1 MISLDKI
8 EALAPDQA
16 SLDTA
21 KKLLDGKK
29 WPVCGVASDHSFIWG
44 ECQGSGSTPY
54 RACVALNDL
63 GYKCTCPSRKFP
75 CKHSLA
81 LMWRY
86 SAKTAEFS
94 TGDVPEWVRDWS
106 AKRRIGK
113 TAANV
118 SDQTNVAKKSSINE
132 ALDNVDEPEQKQD
145 SERAAKARERNQQQR
160 ETLIQ
165 AGLEDFYAW
174 LADVYDRGLLHF
186 LQNCTTNC
194 RQAAKRL
201 VDAKA
206 SGLASQLDEMAGGAL
221 QTPESERP
229 RYLQQKLSSLY
240 LLAKAY
246 QQQAGLPTELQQE
259 VKRLLGW
266 TLSRE
271 QLLDNP
277 DVLRISGHWL
287 VLAVREYLQNDGL
300 RRVETW
306 LGRVD
311 ENADRQHFAVLMDYH
326 HASAGNVAP
335 PFRPGEW
342 LAGTVAYYPSPTPLR
357 GIIVDHALLANGSRR
372 LPGQPLKQALEG
384 RLMQRSKNPWLP
396 TWPLAVA
403 NPVVV
408 TDNKGQFWL
417 TGTGDD
423 CVILLKHPDRT
434 ALLPLLGLQISH
446 ATVTWDGWRGDL
458 LQADTVYGFWSAQS

>member
-8 EALAPDQA
+8 EVMAPDQA
-16 SLDTA
+16 SLDAA

-29 WPVCGVASDHSFIWG
+29 WPVCCVASDSSFIWG

-75 CKHSLA
+75 CKHCLA

-86 SAKTAEFS
+86 SAKAAEFS
-94 TGDVPEWVRDWS
+94 SGEVPEWVRDWS
-106 AKRRIGK
+106 AKRRTGK
-113 TAANV
+113 TTGNV
-118 SDQTNVAKKSSINE
+118 IGEPDVAKKIAIND
-132 ALDNVDEPEQKQD
+132 AIDGVDKLEQKQD
-145 SERAAKARERNQQQR
+145 SERAAKTRERNQQQR
-160 ETLIQ
+160 EALIQ
-165 AGLEDFYAW
+165 AGLEDFYVW

-186 LQNCTTNC
+186 LQNCTANC
-194 RQAAKRL
+194 SQAAKRL

-206 SGLASQLDEMAGGAL
+206 SGLASQLDEMAGVAL
-221 QTPESERP
+221 QTLETERP

-246 QQQAGLPTELQQE
+246 QHQAGLHTEHQQE
-259 VKRLLGW
+259 VRRLLGW
-266 TLSRE
+266 TMSRE
-271 QLLDNP
+271 QLLDSP
-277 DVLRISGHWL
+277 EALRISDHWL

-306 LGRVD
+306 LARSD
-311 ENADRQHFAVLMDYH
+311 ENADRKSFAVLMDYH
-326 HASAGNVAP
+326 HVSAGNVAP

-342 LAGTVAYYPSPTPLR
+342 LEATIAFYPSPTPLR
-357 GIIVDHALLANGSRR
+357 GIIIDHKLLANSR
-372 LPGQPLKQALEG
+372 LHLSGQPLKQALAE

-396 TWPLAVA
+396 TWPLVVA
-403 NPVVV
+403 YPVVV
-408 TDNKGQFWL
+408 TDNAGQFWL
-417 TGTGDD
+417 TESGDN
-423 CVILLKHPDRT
+423 CAIPLKHPDRA
-434 ALLPLLGLQISH
+434 ALLPLLGLQIRN

-458 LQADTVYGFWSAQS
+458 LQADTAYGFWSALT